1 MSRVSV
7 LLSITLLLVISAA
20 ALVYMAS
27 DADDSAPIDDGPIII
42 LPQDIYPDADVI
54 ITANDRGYTLVTFKA
69 YGNYEVTEDHP
80 SIWFTETY
88 RYNQDLT
95 VRNISDV
102 NGSLKIVFDGAI
114 VKKLTLLV
122 ADSRKSLNAGI
133 DLDFTMYSGKIQVLN
148 VLSVSN
154 SAEQYL
160 PASYDAVSMPIRS
173 ANIHLMSGTM
183 DLYNPTSDLVSISD
197 YTLTLDYKMSV
208 NRLFTTGENG
218 KYSNVLVRVFG
229 ASIGYMSNIASK
241 IGNLEY
247 EILSGSIDYFAIG
260 ANSEHNSS
268 RILSSMATSYV
279 SGDVQVYIGSETKF
293 TQCIIGAGILNTPH
307 ILCNGEVIAN
317 DIIHMVLIDAP
328 GTIIYNDL
336 AFLTERRNT
345 AYHFYDYKIG
355 QMPYP
360 TSIMDYFKYNNSSEH
375 VYSDKGIWRSMSSSV
390 LPVGAVFSI
399 NTMFTISQES
409 VFTISNGA
417 TMYNSDDFIING
429 TLNIDG
435 TLVNN
440 SFIQSR
446 PGCVING
453 EPIGVGSVADYVYY
467 SEPTSN
473 IDVMSQTTAIV
484 VAQNTQYPIERI
496 SANLYDDNRSV
507 TIAIDGSQRIFADQI
522 SISLVEVGSSG
533 DFVDSYRLEIK
544 GIDRNLL
551 GLCTVDVTLPVNQNE
566 CTAVYVYNPNTLKY
580 DLIATAEYESS
591 VTFDAGSKNH
601 FYLYTYTTDRP
612 ELPDYSPIV
621 INTEIKPI
629 DYWLFAAIL
638 AVLAVTVYALITMRR
653 P

>member
-7 LLSITLLLVISAA
+7 LVSIALLLVLSAA
-20 ALVYMAS
+20 AVVLVTS
-27 DADDSAPIDDGPIII
+27 DADDKVPIDDGPKVV

-54 ITANDRGYTLVTFKA
+54 ITANDKGYTLVTFKA
-69 YGNYEVTEDHP
+69 YGKYHVTDDHP

-88 RYNQDLT
+88 RHSQDLT
-95 VRNISDV
+95 VRSISDV
-102 NGSLKIVFDGAI
+102 NGSLKVVFDGAT
-114 VKKLTLLV
+114 VKKLTLLT
-122 ADSRKSLNAGI
+122 ADSKKSLNAGI
-133 DLDFTMYSGKIQVLN
+133 DIDFTMYSGKIQVLSI
-148 VLSVSN
+148 LSVSN

-160 PASYDAVSMPIRS
+160 PASYDAVSMPIRA
-173 ANIHLMSGTM
+173 ANIHLMSGTI

-197 YTLTLDYKMSV
+197 YTLILDYRMSV

-229 ASIGYMSNIASK
+229 ASIGYMSNISSK
-241 IGNLEY
+241 IGSLEY

-279 SGDVQVYIGSETKF
+279 SGDVKVYIGSETRF
-293 TQCIIGAGILNTPH
+293 VQCIMGGGILNIPR
-307 ILCNGEVIAN
+307 ILCNGEVISN

-328 GTIIYNDL
+328 GTAIYNDL

-360 TSIMDYFKYNNSSEH
+360 TSIMDYFKYNSSSEH
-375 VYSDKGIWRSMSSSV
+375 VYSDKGIWGSMSSSV

-399 NTMFTISQES
+399 NTMFTISPEAT
-409 VFTISNGA
+409 FTISDGA

-429 TLNIDG
+429 SLYIEG

-446 PGCVING
+446 PGCTIVG
-453 EPIGVGSVADYVYY
+453 DPIGVGSIADYVYY
-467 SEPTSN
+467 SEPTSK

-507 TIAIDGSQRIFADQI
+507 SIAIDGSQRIFADQI

-551 GLCTVDVTLPVNQNE
+551 GLCTVDITLPVNQSE

-580 DLIATAEYESS
+580 DLLATAEYEPF
-591 VTFDAGSKNH
+591 VTFDAGSENH
-601 FYLYTYTTDRP
+601 FYMYTYTTDRP
-612 ELPDYSPIV
+612 ELPDYSTIV
-621 INTEIKPI
+621 INTEIKAI

-653 P
+653 S